1 MAPSAD
7 YASLAFFSAYDEEAI
22 LKVNAKLEGDV
33 LISIFHARQTNLLFA
48 NKFEKILICKL
59 YFHTGFLGTNS
70 STLRFK
76 LRDLDFGGP
85 ANSDRFAKDFKVVV
99 NFRPEKDVKSIGL
112 RCKSA
117 DLNLLFG
124 TKDEMVNNREMMG
137 GSTPSPVNNATTP
150 NFEEQPKA
158 PPR

>member
-33 LISIFHARQTNLLFA
+33 IISIFHARQTNLLFA

-76 LRDLDFGGP
+76 LRDLDGV
-85 ANSDRFAKDFKVVV
+85 ASQCDRFAKDFKVVV
-99 NFRPEKDVKSIGL
+99 NFRPEKDVKSIPL
-112 RCKSA
+112 RCKNA
-117 DLNLLFG
+117 DLALLFG
-124 TKDEMVNNREMMG
+124 TRDEMVNNREMMG
-137 GSTPSPVNNATTP
+137 TPSPVNNVTTP
-150 NFEEQPKA
+150 NFEDQPKA